1 MSWCEGFPPLL
12 APGARVLILGS
23 MPGAASLRAQAYY
36 AHPRNAFWPI
46 MGALY
51 GFEPAAPYDVR
62 CAALTS
68 AGVAVWDVLQAC
80 ERPGSLD
87 AAIVADSRVANDFS
101 GLFAQ
106 QPTIRRI
113 LFNGATAEQL
123 FRRLVLAQLG
133 PNPSLEL
140 IRLPSTSPAHA
151 GMPLAEKCARWA
163 AALANEL
170 PESA

>member
-1 MSWCEGFPPLL
+1 VVVPGTLPRRGSRRGWACGIGPRDHGPIKGGEMSWCEGFPPLL

-113 LFNGATAEQL
+113 LFNGATA
-123 FRRLVLAQLG
+123 
-133 PNPSLEL
+133 
-140 IRLPSTSPAHA
+140 
-151 GMPLAEKCARWA
+151 
-163 AALANEL
+163 
-170 PESA
+170 